1 MSRRRKYLIC
11 YDIADAKRLR
21 HTAKICESF
30 GSRIQF
36 SVFESSLD
44 AMMLA
49 QLQSQLS
56 EVIHHA
62 EDQVLFVDLG
72 LDNESTPFSIT
83 PIGLPY
89 IRKTRLTI
97 I

>member
-21 HTAKICESF
+21 QTAKICESF
-30 GSRIQF
+30 GTRIQF

-44 AMMLA
+44 GMMLA
-49 QLQSQLS
+49 QLQSQLND
-56 EVIHHA
+56 VIHHT

-72 LDNESTPFSIT
+72 ADTEETPFSIV
-83 PIGLPY
+83 PMGLPY